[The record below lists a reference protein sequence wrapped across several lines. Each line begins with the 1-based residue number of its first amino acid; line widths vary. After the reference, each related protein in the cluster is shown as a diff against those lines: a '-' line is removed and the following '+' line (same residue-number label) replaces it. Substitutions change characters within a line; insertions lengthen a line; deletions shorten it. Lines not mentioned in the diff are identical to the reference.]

1 MVERYIK
8 DFNDKGITSLSIL
21 STDGQRMVVN
31 WAQDVV
37 DQYRSTLKEHPMK
50 INNLENLP
58 FPKEEIKVAIK
69 TLITA
74 YAAKDSKGIL
84 TILQDQYV
92 RLSTFQKL
100 NQEDKDT
107 ITKEAAEMDQTS
119 DLSDTSLFPTYHK
132 YMQFVISEQK
142 VLLEDIK
149 TFLSNL

>member
-1 MVERYIK
+1 MLEKYIK
-8 DFNDKGITSLSIL
+8 DFSEKGIASLSKL
-21 STDGQRMVVN
+21 STDEQRFVVN

-37 DQYRSTLKEHPMK
+37 DQYGSALKEHPMK
-50 INNLENLP
+50 IKNIDDLP

-84 TILQDQYV
+84 AMLKDQYV

-107 ITKEAAEMDQTS
+107 TIKEAAEMNSTS
-119 DLSDTSLFPTYHK
+119 DLSGTSLFPTYQK
-132 YMQFVISEQK
+132 YMQLVISEQK
-142 VLLEDIK
+142 VLLEDIN
-149 TFLSNL
+149 TFLDNP